1 MKNGSHRKPY
11 YRCLTYSPVGIVH
24 DFVLIDLFTQRLGGK
39 MIQFV
44 IPIVT
49 LNHTI
54 GGWLITGDHYYENNK
69 EQLNRIVTT
78 AFDCSTVD
86 AFIRSCGY

>member
-1 MKNGSHRKPY
+1 M
-11 YRCLTYSPVGIVH
+11 GIVH

-49 LNHTI
+49 LSHTI
-54 GGWLITGDHYYENNK
+54 GGWFITGDHYYENNK
-69 EQLNRIVTT
+69 EQLNRIVAT
-78 AFDCSTVD
+78 AFGCSTVD
-86 AFIRSCGY
+86 ALICSSGD